1 MARTAALLVATLA
14 TIIVYTAWPTASAS
28 ADQTSPRLDELFTRL
43 QLTRDS
49 EQLRF
54 LENAIWEAW
63 MQHDNADVERLLILG
78 TRRMNSGEFPA
89 AMLIFN
95 ELVESYPDFAEA
107 WNKRATLYYLLGDF
121 AAALAD
127 VEQTLALEPRH
138 FGALSG
144 AGLIYLQREELNA
157 AREAFEALL
166 EIHPN
171 SSSGQANLELVQERL
186 RRNLI

>member
-1 MARTAALLVATLA
+1 MLRYAMAILVAISLWA
-14 TIIVYTAWPTASAS
+14 GSPGAPVS

-43 QLTRDS
+43 QLTGDP

-54 LENAIWEAW
+54 IENSIWETW
-63 MQHDNADVERLLILG
+63 MQHDNADVERLLALG
-78 TRRMNSGEFPA
+78 TRRMNSGQFPA
-89 AMLIFN
+89 AMLVFN
-95 ELVESYPDFAEA
+95 ELVESWPDFAEA

-121 AAALAD
+121 DAALAD

-144 AGLIYLQREELNA
+144 AGLIHLQREKLNA

-171 SSSGQANLELVQERL
+171 SSNGQANLDLVLERL